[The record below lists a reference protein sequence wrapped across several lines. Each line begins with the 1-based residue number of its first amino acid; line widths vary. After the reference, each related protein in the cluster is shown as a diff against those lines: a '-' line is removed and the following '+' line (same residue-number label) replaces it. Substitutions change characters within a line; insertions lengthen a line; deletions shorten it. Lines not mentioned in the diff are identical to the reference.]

1 MKKDQRHKGATVR
14 MCSACGLR
22 APKGEV
28 GFLRIVASKDGTVTV
43 DRDGTAQG
51 RGAYV
56 CKSPACVEKLARS
69 RRLPRLLRAS
79 VPESIYEELRR
90 EASSDGK

>member
-43 DRDGTAQG
+43 DRDGT
-51 RGAYV
+51 YV
-56 CKSPACVEKLARS
+56 CNSPACVEKLARS
-69 RRLPRLLRAS
+69 RRLPRLLRES
-79 VPESIYEELRR
+79 VPEPIYEELRR